1 MVKRNEE
8 RVTVKKDLEKF
19 QERIIHQ
26 FKIISEDLAEK
37 IELVGEGVTNTN
49 ENLGRIE
56 KELTERIHQTENNL
70 SAIMRVSYLDL
81 SKRVDDLDRRVKE
94 LEKVRNIDQRS

>member
-1 MVKRNEE
+1 MAKRNEE
-8 RVTVKKDLEKF
+8 RVTVRKDLEKF

-37 IELVGEGVTNTN
+37 IEFAGEGVTNTN

-56 KELTERIHQTENNL
+56 KELTERIHHTENNL

-94 LEKVRNIDQRS
+94 LEKIRSIDQRS